1 MPFAQPRFHNDF
13 GDGPGTPDQL
23 RWNPLPM
30 PADDASADFVE
41 GLFTMT
47 SNGSPAAL
55 HGVGIHLYAANR
67 DMQGRYF
74 YDADGELLIVPQQGR
89 LRIATELGVLEEIGR
104 ASGREGE
111 GQYV

>member
-1 MPFAQPRFHNDF
+1 MHGQFMPFAQPRFHNDF
-13 GDGPGTPDQL
+13 GDGPVTPDQL

-41 GLFTMT
+41 GLFTMAG
-47 SNGSPAAL
+47 NGSPAAL

-67 DMQGRYF
+67 DMQGRSF

-89 LRIATELGVLEEIGR
+89 FPLAPALALP
-104 ASGREGE
+104 AGE
-111 GQYV
+111 PKAKPVTP